1 MSSSAASFR
10 NIYNHVGNSI
20 TISSIDKVSLNKKRG
35 KETRDKQVAM
45 EGEGKLEVVQQSGAV
60 YKV

>member
-1 MSSSAASFR
+1 MSS

-20 TISSIDKVSLNKKRG
+20 TISSIDKVSLNKTRG
-35 KETRDKQVAM
+35 KETRDKHVAT